1 MIQHPSENREN
12 GCFSGRHR
20 EESLRNR
27 NAFVTYA
34 LIAINVAVFF
44 FDEIFF
50 GSTLDTGVLIRAG
63 GAYVPYISSG
73 QYWRLFTAMFMH
85 SGMQHLLNNMVM
97 LFVLGTSLEYL
108 LGHVKYAVLYV
119 LCGLAANI
127 AAWRY
132 YAAAD
137 ANVVSVGAS
146 GAIFAV
152 MGAVIYIVIRNKGQ
166 AAGLSIRQMLVML
179 AFSVYFSF
187 IGSNIAATAHIAG
200 LISGF
205 IAAVLLYRKPRGNQP
220 HDRYRSII

>member
-20 EESLRNR
+20 EDSLRNR

-85 SGMQHLLNNMVM
+85 SGMQHLL
-97 LFVLGTSLEYL
+97 
-108 LGHVKYAVLYV
+108 AVLRSCRRQRRIRRSVRRDLRRHGGCHLHRHPQQGPGGRPQYTADAGYARLLRV
-119 LCGLAANI
+119 FQLRRLKYRGHRAHRRPDFRIYRRCPSLQE
-127 AAWRY
+127 AAWE
-132 YAAAD
+132 
-137 ANVVSVGAS
+137 S
-146 GAIFAV
+146 
-152 MGAVIYIVIRNKGQ
+152 
-166 AAGLSIRQMLVML
+166 
-179 AFSVYFSF
+179 
-187 IGSNIAATAHIAG
+187 AT
-200 LISGF
+200 
-205 IAAVLLYRKPRGNQP
+205 
-220 HDRYRSII
+220 